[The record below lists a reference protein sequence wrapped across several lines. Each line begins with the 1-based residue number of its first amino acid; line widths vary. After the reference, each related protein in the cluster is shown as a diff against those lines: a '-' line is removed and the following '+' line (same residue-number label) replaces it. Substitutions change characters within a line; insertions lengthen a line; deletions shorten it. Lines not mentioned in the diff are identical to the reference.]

1 MQKSTCVGGGVAA
14 RTWPLSVIASAASD
28 ALGPA
33 QGSNAMAC
41 VISGRVDSLRH
52 VPHLQKLAEKTQSCA
67 PSMLTRAPSRALG
80 GRFILSAGI
89 GGNACVTLAMVL
101 TTSLDLLRAASR
113 SVTWDG
119 VGCGCMVTASF
130 AATSTAPLSSASR
143 RSAGSATASGF
154 RWALTF
160 RTVVRL
166 LQASSPR
173 TSRMMPPYGLRC
185 ATASRAGP
193 L

>member
-1 MQKSTCVGGGVAA
+1 MAA
-14 RTWPLSVIASAASD
+14 RTWPLSVMASAARE

-33 QGSNAMAC
+33 QGSQAIAC
-41 VISGRVDSLRH
+41 VTSGRVDSFRH
-52 VPHLQKLAEKTQSCA
+52 LPHLQKPAVKAQSCP

-80 GRFILSAGI
+80 GRLILSAGI
-89 GGNACVTLAMVL
+89 GGNTCVTLAMVL
-101 TTSLDLLRAASR
+101 TTSLDLFRAASR

-143 RSAGSATASGF
+143 RSAGSATASGL
-154 RWALTF
+154 RWAFTF

-166 LQASSPR
+166 LQASSPS